1 MKSLKT
7 ALWLA
12 ARGVPCFPCHDS
24 KYPACPQGFKNA
36 TAVEK
41 ELRILWAHFPG
52 PLIGVPTGAQFVVLD
67 LDLQHVEAQAW
78 YAEHVGTKLPPTR
91 THVTRSGGRHLFFRP
106 HPDVKN
112 STGIIERGI
121 DTRGEGGFIIWWPA
135 IGLEVT
141 RRNVLAPV
149 PDFLLDKLAKPAVDD
164 PLARYAA
171 TVNTIMS
178 SAGAGANAGTNV
190 VPFRR
195 PDAPLLQCTRLQAIL
210 NAVARAPSGERNQL
224 TFWGACKIRDMIAG
238 REIDHAEGASA
249 YNALVAA
256 AANTGLS
263 YREIKRTVESALR

>member
-12 ARGVPCFPCHDS
+12 ARGVPCFPCREN

-52 PLIGVPTGAQFVVLD
+52 PLVGVPTGEKFVVLD

-78 YAEHVGTKLPPTR
+78 YAERVGTILPATR
-91 THVTRSGGRHLFFRP
+91 THVTRSGGRHLFFQP

-112 STGIIERGI
+112 STGIIAHGV
-121 DTRGEGGFIIWWPA
+121 DTRGIGGFIIWWPA
-135 IGLEVT
+135 AGLEVT

-149 PDFLLDKLAKPAVDD
+149 PDFILDALARPAVDD

-171 TVNTIMS
+171 SVHSLLPPGTGT
-178 SAGAGANAGTNV
+178 AANGTNV
-190 VPFRR
+190 IPFHR
-195 PDAPLLQCTRLQAIL
+195 PDAPLIQTTRLQAVL
-210 NAVARAPSGERNQL
+210 NTVANAQTGERNQL
-224 TFWGACKIRDMIAG
+224 TFWAACKVRDMIAD
-238 REIDHAEGASA
+238 RELDRAEGASA

-256 AANTGLS
+256 AQSAGLA
-263 YREIKRTVESALR
+263 YPEIKRTIESALR